1 MDTTDSTHYIQMT
14 DKNEI
19 CGRWI
24 LKQKEAQT
32 GGPAPGTTFPPFSHN
47 LPYYKEMLSMS
58 TSMDSRLKCKCLSEA
73 DLTKLQQSE
82 SFQESSD
89 CNTQDEDH
97 LFEFD
102 IGSPAGDVGNDD
114 LGSELDSNIV
124 FNVIER
130 EGVRTFSISSDS
142 SSSCTHRKEKTGS
155 TDGFPNIFGSVP
167 SGFDYGRRAYHGER
181 DGSEEDE
188 RLEGKQGSQ

>member
-1 MDTTDSTHYIQMT
+1 MSMDFAHNLEMA
-14 DKNEI
+14 DKDEI

-24 LKQKEAQT
+24 LKQKEAQL
-32 GGPAPGTTFPPFSHN
+32 GFPAPGTTFPPFTHN
-47 LPYYKEMLSMS
+47 LPYYKEMLAMS
-58 TSMDSRLKCKCLSEA
+58 TPMDSRLKCKCLSEA

-82 SFQESSD
+82 SFQESSN
-89 CNTQDEDH
+89 CNTEDEDH

-142 SSSCTHRKEKTGS
+142 SSSCTHRKEKTES
-155 TDGFPNIFGSVP
+155 GSVS
-167 SGFDYGRRAYHGER
+167 SGLGNGRRSYHGEEG
-181 DGSEEDE
+181 DGSEEEE
-188 RLEGKQGSQ
+188 RLEGKQGLI

>member
-1 MDTTDSTHYIQMT
+1 MSMDPTHNIEMT
-14 DKNEI
+14 NKDEI

-24 LKQKEAQT
+24 LKQKEAQL
-32 GGPAPGTTFPPFSHN
+32 GFPAPGTTFPPFTHN

-58 TSMDSRLKCKCLSEA
+58 SSTKCKCLSEA

-89 CNTQDEDH
+89 YNNHDEDH

-102 IGSPAGDVGNDD
+102 IGSPASDGANND
-114 LGSELDSNIV
+114 LESEFDSNIV
-124 FNVIER
+124 FDVIER

-142 SSSCTHRKEKTGS
+142 SSSCTHRKEKTES
-155 TDGFPNIFGSVP
+155 GSVS
-167 SGFDYGRRAYHGER
+167 SGLGNGRRSYHGEEG
-181 DGSEEDE
+181 DGSEEEE
-188 RLEGKQGSQ
+188 RLEGKLGLI